1 MLKTILIAGTVLG
14 TVVFAVTGAALLG
27 VMLGTRALVISSDA
41 VRPAAPLSLAVE
53 GQVISPEVRLAMRNV
68 VAAGE

>member
-1 MLKTILIAGTVLG
+1 VLKTILIAGTVLG